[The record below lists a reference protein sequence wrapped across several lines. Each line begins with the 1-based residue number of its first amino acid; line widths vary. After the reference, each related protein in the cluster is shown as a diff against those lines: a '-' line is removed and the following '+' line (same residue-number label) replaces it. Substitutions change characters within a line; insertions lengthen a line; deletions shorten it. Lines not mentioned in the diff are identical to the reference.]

1 MLIPIVSIGRALM
14 PKRVPL
20 PPPGFDDLSVDEKID
35 YVQSLWDRIAASP
48 EAIPAREWHQEI
60 LDQRVKDL
68 EANPDAGHSWD
79 VVQER
84 LRRALDPKP

>member
-1 MLIPIVSIGRALM
+1 
-14 PKRVPL
+14 
-20 PPPGFDDLSVDEKID
+20 
-35 YVQSLWDRIAASP
+35 LWDRIAASP
-48 EAIPAREWHQEI
+48 EAIPLPEWHREI

-84 LRRALDPKP
+84 LRRTLDRKP